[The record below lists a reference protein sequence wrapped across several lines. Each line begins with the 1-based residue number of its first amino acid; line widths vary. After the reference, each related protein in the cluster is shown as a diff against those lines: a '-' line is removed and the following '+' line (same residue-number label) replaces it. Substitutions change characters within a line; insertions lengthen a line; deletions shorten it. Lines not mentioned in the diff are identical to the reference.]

1 MQQDAFELIC
11 EDMLQQ
17 EPQDVCISP
26 PSYLEGITDVRR
38 VEYYY
43 SLIKKAQKR
52 KDCLKALIYA
62 FYLGEIIEINDNIRK
77 IAK

>member
-1 MQQDAFELIC
+1 M
-11 EDMLQQ
+11 
-17 EPQDVCISP
+17 
-26 PSYLEGITDVRR
+26 TDVRR